1 MAEMALCGA
10 FPAPRTRH
18 PSSVI
23 AHRTPGPPRFA
34 AAGACRL
41 AGTRLMRV
49 QRRSCTAAHRLT
61 LLQTGWKESSS
72 RSSGHATHPREGKR
86 SPREVGPGSYRL
98 VPGVNHAFPADSAWP
113 ELSGWLLCGHP
124 AGTRGKLSSCCMSNY
139 TATWAGSAP
148 PGPACFGRPGSS
160 PPGTR
165 AQLPVGSNPLIAP
178 DP

>member
-113 ELSGWLLCGHP
+113 ELSGWFFVWASSRHQREAAELLHVQLHGYP
-124 AGTRGKLSSCCMSNY
+124 GRVRS
-139 TATWAGSAP
+139 